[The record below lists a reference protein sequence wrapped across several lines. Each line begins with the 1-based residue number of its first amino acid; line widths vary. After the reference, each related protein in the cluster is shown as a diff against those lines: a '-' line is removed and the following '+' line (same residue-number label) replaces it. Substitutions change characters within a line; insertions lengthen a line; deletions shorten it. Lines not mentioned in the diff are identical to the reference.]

1 MGVAMSPV
9 RTSNKAR
16 LNIAESKMC
25 LQEKTQYCRWEKF
38 RKKDAN
44 NCYIEKKPNS
54 EKESFQDL
62 LWRSET
68 NEEDNAVEKNG
79 EGSTEDE
86 NEKENR
92 LIGQGRMRQGDN

>member
-1 MGVAMSPV
+1 MSPV

-25 LQEKTQYCRWEKF
+25 LQEKTQYCLSDKL
-38 RKKDAN
+38 
-44 NCYIEKKPNS
+44 EKKPNS
-54 EKESFQDL
+54 EYESFQDL

-68 NEEDNAVEKNG
+68 NKEDNAVEKNG
-79 EGSTEDE
+79 EDSTEDE

-92 LIGQGRMRQGDN
+92 L